1 MINNTTIIVNTIID
15 ENLKLINPMHPPFNS
30 HLKLLKIYLFVLLSM
45 FMVLKRVEV
54 KTWRKPKYMDDF
66 IKQIEWRKTIE
77 YATSKAG
84 SAVVLQSTYIE
95 TFPLSGCN
103 KLGFPSS
110 ACTCVANKHIMVSKT
125 TQYI

>member
-1 MINNTTIIVNTIID
+1 
-15 ENLKLINPMHPPFNS
+15 
-30 HLKLLKIYLFVLLSM
+30 
-45 FMVLKRVEV
+45 MVCKVE
-54 KTWRKPKYMDDF
+54 KHEGGKA
-66 IKQIEWRKTIE
+66 IE

-84 SAVVLQSTYIE
+84 SAVELQSTYIE